1 MGIQTQSCYLKM
13 NEDIYYPGGD
23 IYYQNINDNNLISD
37 NIKQLNIKHGITRNR
52 DIIGND
58 KFIPNEFTQKDLE
71 NSIFILTN
79 TKTDQFSK
87 KDSKVNISCVKQ
99 ANNNQTFDPLKN
111 RPYNFIADGGA
122 YTGTMEVL
130 SVALAVK
137 HSLIEHS
144 CEDNDYNRQPHPSAK
159 CNSDDKGQLW
169 YLYKGKLC
177 SMKDDTCLR
186 IYNYNEKSNYTNY
199 GWKRNN
205 FFVLPT
211 NDKNYI
217 QNTNDK
223 TQQWKLEKV
232 LGGFSLITDNYAHF
246 NFTYPDKATNNNK
259 YNSKLAQQI
268 LNPIGTGID
277 VVPYLQTKN
286 TTPVIHKHWTTGM
299 IIPIYQLKKK
309 ENNEFKSM
317 PDPPIGGYW
326 RMQDF
331 CKNDEYTNKFNT
343 NIKNEFKPIFNQFGF
358 KESDIFTMS
367 KLNNIKYFPD
377 WATTKFPSEDIEN
390 CNWKEKWEKIK
401 ELSKGYI
408 YMNNWCPYLYL
419 RDKENINQ
427 CNYPQIVEAMFKCR
441 AYDLNDLSC
450 FPKRIEIHEKL
461 CEKYGFTKND
471 SDVYE
476 GCTLNTIMIKEQENL
491 TKEIK
496 KLNEELSVS
505 IDEFRRQN
513 LENQKRQLEHQ
524 LELFEQQQKSA
535 DRLADKTIKNIDDI
549 VSFFDKEKESQ
560 EMKEKRIKNT
570 AILLGILLF
579 IFILFM

>member
-1 MGIQTQSCYLKM
+1 MGWTTCVKEWINK
-13 NEDIYYPGGD
+13 EDEYHPGGD
-23 IYYQNINDNNLISD
+23 IYYKNINDSNLVSD
-37 NIKQLNIKHGITRNR
+37 NIKQLKIKHGITKIK
-52 DIIGND
+52 DIIGKD
-58 KFIPNEFTQKDLE
+58 LFVPNEFTQNDFE
-71 NSIFILTN
+71 NSIFMLSDVKIDQLT
-79 TKTDQFSK
+79 D
-87 KDSKVNISCVKQ
+87 
-99 ANNNQTFDPLKN
+99 KN
-111 RPYNFIADGGA
+111 GIFN
-122 YTGTMEVL
+122 
-130 SVALAVK
+130 
-137 HSLIEHS
+137 HS
-144 CEDNDYNRQPHPSAK
+144 CIKQGNIPYHYVARHRTRVDCDMDDSQRYPYPSTK

-177 SMKDDTCLR
+177 SMKDDTCLQ
-186 IYNYNEKSNYTNY
+186 IVP
-199 GWKRNN
+199 RNTIMIPKLEYIDRYARHN
-205 FFVLPT
+205 LIST

-232 LGGFSLITDNYAHF
+232 LGGFNIT
-246 NFTYPDKATNNNK
+246 TKQK
-259 YNSKLAQQI
+259 
-268 LNPIGTGID
+268 LNPIYISGYGGGIHNIPEISKFNFAYPSTLTYMMIAQKRD
-277 VVPYLQTKN
+277 IGV
-286 TTPVIHKHWTTGM
+286 TTRSYTTYNMIEPSYWTTGM